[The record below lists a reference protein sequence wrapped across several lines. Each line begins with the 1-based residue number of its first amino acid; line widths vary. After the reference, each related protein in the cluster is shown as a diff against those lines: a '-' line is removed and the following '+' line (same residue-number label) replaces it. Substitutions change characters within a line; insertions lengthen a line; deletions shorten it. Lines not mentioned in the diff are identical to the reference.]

1 MLRAERL
8 SKFWSRQ
15 GIKLRPG
22 ISENEI
28 AQFEAKYDVRLPGD
42 LREYFATVNGFV
54 GSEQT
59 SDENCISFWGLD
71 EVEPLKK
78 YWSSPV
84 EGGDSYFAFADW
96 SLAAHVYAIH
106 LSANVENENSVIV
119 VYDYRPITVANSFG
133 EFIEAYLA
141 GNLL

>member
-1 MLRAERL
+1 MPR
-8 SKFWSRQ
+8 
-15 GIKLRPG
+15 
-22 ISENEI
+22 
-28 AQFEAKYDVRLPGD
+28 D
-42 LREYFATVNGFV
+42 LRQYFEIVNGFE

-71 EVEPLKK
+71 DVAPLKE
-78 YWSSPV
+78 YWSPSV

-106 LSANVENENSVIV
+106 LSANLQDDNRVVV
-119 VYDYRPITVANSFG
+119 VYDSRPLTVASSFA

-141 GNLL
+141 NDDAVLFPGPPAE